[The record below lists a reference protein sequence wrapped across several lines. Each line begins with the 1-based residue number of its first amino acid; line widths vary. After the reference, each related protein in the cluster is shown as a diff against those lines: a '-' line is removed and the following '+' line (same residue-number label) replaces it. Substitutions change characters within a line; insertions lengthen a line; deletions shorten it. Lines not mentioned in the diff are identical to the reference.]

1 VDGPVTNWVVVSNP
15 SFGVLSGT
23 PPNLT
28 YRGNTNYYG
37 PDSFTFRVND
47 GSLTSAVATVT
58 IALTNVNDAP
68 IAFSQSV
75 TNAEDVSFAITLTAL
90 DVDGPVTN
98 WVVVSNPGF
107 GTLSGTPPNLTYRG
121 NTNYFGPDSFTF
133 QVNDGSLTSA
143 VATVT
148 ITLNSVNDAPMMPVL
163 SDYTI
168 AELTLLTVTNT
179 APDADGDGLS
189 YQLLEAPAGA
199 VIDTNGVITWTPTE
213 AQGPTTNTIITV
225 VSDGELSATNSF
237 VVVVLEVNEAPEFVA
252 PPELQTVVEGNL
264 LTVTN
269 HATDGDLPAN
279 VLSYQLVESPAGA
292 VVDAAGV
299 ITWTPSQGPGTN
311 TMTTV
316 VTDDGE
322 PPLSATNSFVV
333 VVTPAPVPPV
343 ALDDAYDLGG
353 EPVLHIAAPGVLNN
367 DTDPQGAT
375 LTATLVE
382 PPQQGVL
389 VFQPTGAFEYTPTN
403 HFVGVD
409 TFAYQASNGWTNCH
423 PATVSVAVS
432 NRIQFTSIT
441 VSNDVVSLV
450 WTAISGKNYRLQYQ
464 DDWAGT
470 NWVDLGPDI
479 SATANRA
486 TAAQALPSGASP
498 GQRFY
503 RVWCP
508 GW

>member
-28 YRGNTNYYG
+28 YRGNTNYY
-37 PDSFTFRVND
+37 
-47 GSLTSAVATVT
+47 
-58 IALTNVNDAP
+58 
-68 IAFSQSV
+68 
-75 TNAEDVSFAITLTAL
+75 
-90 DVDGPVTN
+90 
-98 WVVVSNPGF
+98 
-107 GTLSGTPPNLTYRG
+107 
-121 NTNYFGPDSFTF
+121 GPDSFTF

-213 AQGPTTNTIITV
+213 AQGPTTNTFVTV

-237 VVVVLEVNEAPEFVA
+237 VVVVLEVNEAPEFVLT
-252 PPELQTVVEGNL
+252 PELETVVEGSL

-269 HATDGDLPAN
+269 HATDSDRPAN
-279 VLSYQLVESPAGA
+279 VLSYQLLEAPSGA
-292 VVDAAGV
+292 AIDTNGV
-299 ITWTPSQGPGTN
+299 ITWTPGQGPGTN

-316 VTDDGE
+316 VTDNGE

-333 VVTPAPVPPV
+333 VVMPAPVPPV
-343 ALDDAYDLGG
+343 ALDDTYDLGG
-353 EPVLHIAAPGVLNN
+353 DPVLHVSAPGVLNN
-367 DTDPQGAT
+367 DTDPQGAS
-375 LTATLVE
+375 LTASLVT

-409 TFAYQASNGWTNCH
+409 TFTYQASNGWTNCH

-432 NRIQFTSIT
+432 NRIQITSIAVT
-441 VSNDVVSLV
+441 NGVVLLEWSSIV
-450 WTAISGKNYRLQYQ
+450 GKNYRLQYK
-464 DDWAGT
+464 DSWAET
-470 NWVDLGPDI
+470 NWVDLLPDVCA
-479 SATANRA
+479 STNKTLKADEPTATA
-486 TAAQALPSGASP
+486 
-498 GQRFY
+498 QRFY
-503 RVWCP
+503 RVLCP
-508 GW
+508 GVD